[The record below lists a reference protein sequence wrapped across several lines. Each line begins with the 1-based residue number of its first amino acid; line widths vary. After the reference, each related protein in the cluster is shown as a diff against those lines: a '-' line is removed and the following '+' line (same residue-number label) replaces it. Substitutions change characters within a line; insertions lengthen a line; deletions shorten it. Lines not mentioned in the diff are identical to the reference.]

1 MQKLKN
7 VNLLSEGGK
16 FKMRVRDL
24 LANEDFEI
32 LTGDIGLEKE
42 IAGAFV
48 GDLLSIVMSKAHE
61 NNAWLTIQT
70 HLNIIAVATL
80 IEMAVIIIVEDM
92 DVPRETIDKAI
103 EECVPILKTKLAAYD
118 VAKLLVEVGV

>member
-1 MQKLKN
+1 MKVK
-7 VNLLSEGGK
+7 
-16 FKMRVRDL
+16 DL
-24 LANEDFEI
+24 LVGKDFEI

-92 DVPRETIDKAI
+92 EVPQETIDKAI
-103 EECVPILKTKLAAYD
+103 EEDIPVLKTKLAAYE